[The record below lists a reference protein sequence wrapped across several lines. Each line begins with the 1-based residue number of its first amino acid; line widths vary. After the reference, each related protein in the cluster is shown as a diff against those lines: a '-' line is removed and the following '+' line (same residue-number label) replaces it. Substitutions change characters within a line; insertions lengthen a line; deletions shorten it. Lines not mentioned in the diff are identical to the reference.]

1 MQIGFQVS
9 PSASII
15 TTQTAAVLGGGGGGG
30 GASDEHWDNVVLLIL
45 ANGDDDG
52 TVFTDLSDS
61 PHTVQRFGT
70 AVATSTD
77 QKKEGS
83 ASLQFGSTVNSYLH
97 IADHADFDFG
107 TGDFTIEMW
116 VYMQQ
121 SGAVA
126 NFLSK
131 SQGNGVG
138 WMFGMWANHLEWVW
152 IDNNEGSTT
161 VPKNEWVHVAISR
174 NGTTGRMFING
185 TEDSGGSWTLD
196 DAANGSAHE
205 VRIGHHTALSGS
217 GYNFYGFMDG
227 IRVTKGVG
235 RYTSNFTPPITFPTQ

>member
-1 MQIGFQVS
+1 MQIGFQFS
-9 PSASII
+9 PTSSVI

-61 PHTVQRFGT
+61 PHTVNRFGT
-70 AVATSTD
+70 GVATSTD

-83 ASLQFGSTVNSYLH
+83 ASLQFTSTVNSYLN
-97 IADHADFDFG
+97 IADSSDFDFG

-121 SGAVA
+121 GGAVA
-126 NFLSK
+126 NFISK
-131 SQGNGVG
+131 SSGNGVG

-152 IDNNEGSTT
+152 QDNNEGSDT

-196 DAANGSAHE
+196 AAADGSSHE
-205 VRIGHHTALSGS
+205 VRIGHHTALHAS
-217 GYNFYGFMDG
+217 GYNFFGFMDG

>member
-1 MQIGFQVS
+1 MKLSIQPIPVS
-9 PSASII
+9 PVI

-30 GASDEHWDNVVLLIL
+30 GVSDEHWDYVSLLL
-45 ANGDDDG
+45 LGNGDDDG
-52 TVFTDLSDS
+52 TVFTDSS
-61 PHTVQRFGT
+61 STGHTVTRVGT

-77 QKKEGS
+77 QVKEGT
-83 ASLQFGSTVNSYLH
+83 ASLQFGSTVDSYLAV
-97 IADHADFDFG
+97 ADSSEFDFG
-107 TGDFTIEMW
+107 TGDFTIEAW

-126 NFLSK
+126 NFVSK

-205 VRIGHHTALSGS
+205 LRVGHHTALAGS
-217 GYNFYGFMDG
+217 GYNFYGFMDALR
-227 IRVTKGVG
+227 ITKGVG
-235 RYTSNFTPPITFPTQ
+235 RYTSNFTPPTVFPTQ